1 MDTRSRCATVRDG
14 QVPLSKLLL
23 IAEFALRVDHVDQ
36 AGDVLDVL
44 GGANQVRAHVRKCD
58 VRLRTGKRHDFSR
71 WNDAVVTGA
80 QVVPEVRRAWRRSHV
95 FIAVAAAPRAAA
107 S

>member
-1 MDTRSRCATVRDG
+1 MDTRSRYATVRDG

-44 GGANQVRAHVRKCD
+44 GGANQVRAHVR
-58 VRLRTGKRHDFSR
+58 
-71 WNDAVVTGA
+71 
-80 QVVPEVRRAWRRSHV
+80 
-95 FIAVAAAPRAAA
+95 
-107 S
+107 

>member
-1 MDTRSRCATVRDG
+1 MTGVVAFITLARGRTWYDDEMYMDTRSRCATVRDG

-44 GGANQVRAHVRKCD
+44 GGANQVRAHVR
-58 VRLRTGKRHDFSR
+58 
-71 WNDAVVTGA
+71 
-80 QVVPEVRRAWRRSHV
+80 
-95 FIAVAAAPRAAA
+95 
-107 S
+107 